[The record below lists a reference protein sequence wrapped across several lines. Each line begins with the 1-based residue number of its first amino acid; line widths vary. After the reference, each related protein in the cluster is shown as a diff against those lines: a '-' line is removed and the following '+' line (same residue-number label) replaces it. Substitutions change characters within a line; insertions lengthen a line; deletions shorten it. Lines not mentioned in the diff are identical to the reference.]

1 MKWLFTSLQPTLASP
16 LLRVSLFLNWKDKT
30 RPIFFAQH
38 NTFFFALQTYKPPF
52 IYFDENSNLQIN
64 GVGIKLKVVGEGVDL
79 SKILTSNPQR
89 SNAYVYILFISV
101 PDTGK
106 GQFAISGL
114 ILSYVHVFLYLA
126 WEKQDSLNP
135 CKIRVK
141 SPEKELRE
149 SEYCSSNIKR
159 IFKIKSYITTL
170 CCK

>member
-16 LLRVSLFLNWKDKT
+16 LLRVSLFLIWKDKT

-38 NTFFFALQTYKPPF
+38 NTFLFALQTYKPPF
-52 IYFDENSNLQIN
+52 IYFDANRYKLMASESNW
-64 GVGIKLKVVGEGVDL
+64 KWWGEGGRLIKNLD
-79 SKILTSNPQR
+79 NPQR

-159 IFKIKSYITTL
+159 IF
-170 CCK
+170 